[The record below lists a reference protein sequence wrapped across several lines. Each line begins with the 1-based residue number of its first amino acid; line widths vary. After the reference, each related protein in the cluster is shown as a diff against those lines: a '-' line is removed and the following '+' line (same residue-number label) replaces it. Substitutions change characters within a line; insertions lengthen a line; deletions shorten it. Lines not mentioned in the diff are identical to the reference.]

1 MKARFEGLADGLAEF
16 GYAVMDGFLDDA
28 EVRAILDLDVFKGGI
43 GSLKKAGIGNHQ
55 NLQLNEAIRGDYIQW
70 LDKSA
75 APLPLKV
82 YLKRLQDLRGFL
94 NRNLFLSLQDE
105 EVHLT
110 VYPVGSFYKRHLDQF
125 KKDDRRKLSA
135 VCYLNTNWDEAH
147 GGQLRMYCKDG
158 KIDILPFGGRMVC
171 FRSDQIEHE
180 VLPAKRERL
189 SLTGWMLDLML
200 T

>member
-1 MKARFEGLADGLAEF
+1 MKAHFEGIADGLAEW
-16 GYAVMDGFLDDA
+16 GYAVMDEFLDAA
-28 EVRAILDLDVFKGGI
+28 EVRAILDLEVFKGGI
-43 GSLKKAGIGNHQ
+43 GNLKKAGIGNHQ
-55 NLQLNEAIRGDYIQW
+55 SLQLNEAVRGDYIQW
-70 LDKSA
+70 LEKSA

-82 YLKRLQDLRGFL
+82 YLERLQDLRAFL

-105 EVHLT
+105 EVHMT

-125 KKDDRRKLSA
+125 KKDDRRKLSI
-135 VCYLNTNWDEAH
+135 VCYLNTNWDEPL

-158 KIDILPFGGRMVC
+158 QIDILPLGGRMVC

-189 SLTGWMLDLML
+189 SLTGWMLDRILV
-200 T
+200 